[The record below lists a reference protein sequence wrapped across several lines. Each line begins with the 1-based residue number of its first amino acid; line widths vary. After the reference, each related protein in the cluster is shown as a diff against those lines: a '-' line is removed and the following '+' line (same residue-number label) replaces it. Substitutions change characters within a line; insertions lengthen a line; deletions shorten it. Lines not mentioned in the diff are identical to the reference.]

1 MANPQRQSTFMN
13 ATQGH
18 EAAFSLGKS
27 LNMKY
32 VQTHAGTTR
41 HPLPRCP

>member
-13 ATQGH
+13 ATQGN

-27 LNMKY
+27 LTMRY
-32 VQTHAGTTR
+32 VQSHARTTR
-41 HPLPRCP
+41 HPLP